1 MATPRRLELQA
12 GRFALVDGI
21 PFALPVYCARS
32 PALFAV
38 FPIDAERARAL
49 LPGNEIHPFR
59 LWKKGLLVVSV
70 IDYRDTSIGKYIE
83 FSVAIACTH
92 GRKAAPRLLPALLM
106 KHYGT
111 GQFVVD
117 LPVSTEI
124 SVKGGK
130 GIWGMPK
137 HQANLDYVVGDR
149 TVSSQYDLDG
159 QLCVRIEIDR
169 PARER
174 LPFAASASNYCQFRG
189 MLVKSYIHF
198 RGRVGVSLF
207 KKGSAR
213 LTLGSHPRVA
223 ALKELR
229 IEPDPLFTAFLPEA
243 NGLLDDYFES
253 WFLSFPE
260 PPARTPEGLESVV
273 KLGLGQE
280 WLEPPGA
287 KPPKDEERRS
297 GGMR

>member
-1 MATPRRLELQA
+1 MAIPERLRLQA

-21 PFALPVYCARS
+21 PFALPVNCARS

-49 LPGNEIHPFR
+49 LPGNEIHPLK
-59 LWKKGLLVVSV
+59 LWKRGLLVVSV
-70 IDYRDTSIGKYIE
+70 IDYRVTDIGKYIE
-83 FSVAIACTH
+83 FSIAIACTH
-92 GRKAAPRLLPALLM
+92 GLEPAPRLLPALM
-106 KHYGT
+106 RKRYGT

-137 HQANLDYVVGDR
+137 HQANLAYVVGDR

-169 PARER
+169 PGSAR
-174 LPFAASASNYCQFRG
+174 LPFAAAASNYCQFRG
-189 MLVKSYIHF
+189 MLMKSSVYF
-198 RGRVGVSLF
+198 RGKAGVRF
-207 KKGSAR
+207 FQKGSAR
-213 LTLGSHPRVA
+213 LTIGNHPRVA

-229 IEPDPLFTAFLPEA
+229 IEPDPIVTAFIPE
-243 NGLLDDYFES
+243 GDGILDDHCEN
-253 WFLSFPE
+253 WFLSLPE
-260 PPARTPEGLESVV
+260 RPIRAPEGLESVV
-273 KLGLGQE
+273 NLGLDQE
-280 WLEPPGA
+280 WLARPVTRVPDDVPGR
-287 KPPKDEERRS
+287 EN
-297 GGMR
+297 